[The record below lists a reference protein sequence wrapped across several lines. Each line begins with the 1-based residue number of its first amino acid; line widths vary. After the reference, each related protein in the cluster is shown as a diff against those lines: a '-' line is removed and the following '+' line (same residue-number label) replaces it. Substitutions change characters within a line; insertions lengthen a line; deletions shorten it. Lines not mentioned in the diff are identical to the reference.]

1 MRQIDTSTLSNQDI
15 SSALLAHTYTADAD
29 RELYIRLFADAVAGN
44 GNYTAYLTI
53 QRLGAGSAYQIIPET
68 IVFAGSGVTAVM
80 FLSGVIPIKDT
91 DVLNVYITG
100 LAADTTTPDIIT
112 EIWEDDAVIQIGTAG
127 AGLTALGDTRIANLD
142 AAVSTRSTHAAA
154 DVWSVS
160 VRSLSTFGTLVAD
173 AAAAVWGAA
182 ARTLTAFGFTPS
194 LDSAYDAAKTAAQTE
209 PDPAG
214 TAATLLADMAL
225 DSTVAKET
233 TLETVAGY
241 LDTEIAA
248 ILLDTGTTLPATL
261 TTIDTVVDAIKL
273 KTDTLGG
280 AGAITWTYTLTDS
293 VTGLPIAGAEVWI
306 STDSAGANIIASGT
320 TDDDGVVT
328 FYLDAGV
335 VYVWRKRSGY
345 NFDNPDQETVA

>member
-1 MRQIDTSTLSNQDI
+1 MRRIDTSTLSNQDI

-127 AGLTALGDTRIANLD
+127 AGLTALGDARIANLD
-142 AAVSTRSTHAAA
+142 AQISTRTKPA
-154 DVWSVS
+154 DTQARVALVDECTLNSDMV
-160 VRSLSTFGTLVAD
+160 GTD
-173 AAAAVWGAA
+173 N
-182 ARTLTAFGFTPS
+182 
-194 LDSAYDAAKTAAQTE
+194 
-209 PDPAG
+209 
-214 TAATLLADMAL
+214 AATE
-225 DSTVAKET
+225 AKQ
-233 TLETVAGY
+233 
-241 LDTEIAA
+241 DI
-248 ILLDTGTTLPATL
+248 
-261 TTIDTVVDAIKL
+261 IDTVVDAIKL